1 MKKTF
6 VTFLFLLAM
15 IVCHAQEQEHL
26 TFRGVPIEGDLNT
39 FVGKLEKLGYRNL
52 GIEPAPNTVVL
63 TGEFTNKDAM
73 ILVVSNENKQNV
85 WKVGVLF
92 DASDSWDY
100 LVSQYDYYKELYTKK
115 YGKPVS
121 HIESFEKDYYKDSG
135 QLFALSQGWVKYES
149 FFEVDNGDIK
159 VSIAPFEYGK
169 GTVVLEYQDKK
180 NAEVKSQNDL
190 DDI

>member
-1 MKKTF
+1 MKKIF
-6 VTFLFLLAM
+6 VTFLLLFAV
-15 IVCHAQEQEHL
+15 IVGYAQEQGHL
-26 TFRGVPIEGDLNT
+26 TFRGVPIDGDLET
-39 FVGKLEKLGYRNL
+39 FVGKLEKLGYKNL
-52 GIEPAPNTVVL
+52 DIEPAPNTVVL
-63 TGEFTNKDAM
+63 TGEFTNKEVM
-73 ILVVSNENKQNV
+73 VLVVSNANKQNV

-92 DASDSWDY
+92 EASDSWDF

-121 HIESFEKDYYKDSG
+121 HTESFEKDYYKDSG

-149 FFEVDNGDIK
+149 FWEVDNGDIK
-159 VSIAPFEYGK
+159 VSIAPFEYK
-169 GTVVLEYQDKK
+169 GTVLLEYQDKK